1 MTGFA
6 MNDDPFG
13 CNFVV
18 LKCERN
24 QKKNTVLNKFPSNL
38 PAIPIYVRSG
48 HNFENKLSKLATNHK
63 SISVKICWIW
73 FNFDMHH
80 KMQSGKLLQ
89 LQIQADMIGETGMI
103 ECDAENILKNAMQRD
118 HLRR

>member
-1 MTGFA
+1 M
-6 MNDDPFG
+6 
-13 CNFVV
+13 
-18 LKCERN
+18 
-24 QKKNTVLNKFPSNL
+24 
-38 PAIPIYVRSG
+38 PALPIYVRFC
-48 HNFENKLSKLATNHK
+48 HYFENKLFKLATNHK

-89 LQIQADMIGETGMI
+89 LQIQADMIEETGMI
-103 ECDAENILKNAMQRD
+103 ECDAKNILKNVMQKD